1 MYKYKNFG
9 NGEPEELIEVGNV
22 FSTLKQLKSNKEL
35 VQKCLATM
43 LVIIAVGS
51 IFCIG
56 FIYFNQ
62 TTKDYVSGRYVND

>member
-22 FSTLKQLKSNKEL
+22 FSTLKKLKSNKES
-35 VQKCLATM
+35 VQKCLGTM

-51 IFCIG
+51 IFCI
-56 FIYFNQ
+56 
-62 TTKDYVSGRYVND
+62 VA

>member
-22 FSTLKQLKSNKEL
+22 FSTLKKLKSNKES
-35 VQKCLATM
+35 VQKCLGTM

-51 IFCIG
+51 IFVLDL
-56 FIYFNQ
+56 FISIKQ
-62 TTKDYVSGRYVND
+62 VKIMSMAGK